1 MEVEGTEVL
10 VDAVDAVDVVDVVV
24 ASNKYNAAIEK
35 NSLFLIK

>member
-1 MEVEGTEVL
+1 MEVEGTEAV
-10 VDAVDAVDVVDVVV
+10 VDAVDAVDAVV

>member
-10 VDAVDAVDVVDVVV
+10 VDAVDVVV
-24 ASNKYNAAIEK
+24 ASNKSNAAIEK